1 MSLRLWLILLLP
13 LCLTALIWWL
23 VKYLWAILFDPNHG
37 RKLAVSLD
45 QLANTVLNGSMNETI
60 SSRAGRAI
68 HDNDNRNTWWEC
80 PLCFVLD
87 KLDENHCEK
96 KINRGVE

>member
-13 LCLTALIWWL
+13 LLLTAVFWWL
-23 VKYLWAILFDPNHG
+23 VKYLWAILFDPKHG

-45 QLANTVLNGSMNETI
+45 QLANTVLNGSMDETI

-68 HDNDNRNTWWEC
+68 RDNDKRNTWWAC
-80 PLCFVLD
+80 PLCYVLD
-87 KLDENHCEK
+87 KLDKNHCK
-96 KINRGVE
+96 KSIGV